1 MATNLSLSP
10 DEASERATDEL
21 ARAKRIIKA
30 RPLGQGKY
38 GLLHGRKHYSSDPR
52 WVLRRE
58 REARLKR
65 LEAGEPEPAVGAARP
80 KPKKPHHGPLSA
92 EVREERKLRMKVK
105 RLHGGEWPPTL
116 DADEVGM
123 TDEDW
128 DRAPTPEELAERG
141 RQAAERRAQCEE
153 EERNPWWQQ
162 QKGRFE

>member
-1 MATNLSLSP
+1 MRPSRSAQTAFRGAARALSRTNWSGPTWRRNLSLSP

-65 LEAGEPEPAVGAARP
+65 LEAGEPEPAVGAAQP

-92 EVREERKLRMKVK
+92 EIREERKLRMKVK

-116 DADEVGM
+116 DAGKLP
-123 TDEDW
+123 
-128 DRAPTPEELAERG
+128 APAYHAP
-141 RQAAERRAQCEE
+141 
-153 EERNPWWQQ
+153 
-162 QKGRFE
+162 